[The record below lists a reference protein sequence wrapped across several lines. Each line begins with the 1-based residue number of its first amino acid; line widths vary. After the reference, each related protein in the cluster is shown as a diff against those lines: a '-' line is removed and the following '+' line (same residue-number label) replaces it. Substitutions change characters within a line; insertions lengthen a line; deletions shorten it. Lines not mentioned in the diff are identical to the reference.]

1 MERVMSNPI
10 LVPFDG
16 SESAERALVWA
27 ADAARGQQ
35 CPVHLLAVVE
45 WSYFGVQNPMELA
58 QAQAVHIAD
67 VQHMREKVLAPRAE
81 QLRGAG
87 IAVEQTVEP
96 GPVTATILDIAER
109 TGARMIV
116 VGRRG
121 GSRLS
126 KLLMG
131 STSSALVQTAPVP
144 VVVVP

>member
-1 MERVMSNPI
+1 MADPI

-16 SESAERALVWA
+16 SESAERALNHA
-27 ADAARGQQ
+27 TAMARAQHR
-35 CPVHLLAVVE
+35 PLHLLAVVE

-58 QAQAVHIAD
+58 QAQAGHVAD
-67 VQHMREKVLAPRAE
+67 VERLKNQVLGPRAE
-81 QLRGAG
+81 QLRAAG
-87 IAVEQTVEP
+87 IAVELTVEP

-109 TGARMIV
+109 THASLIV

-126 KLLMG
+126 RLLMG

>member
-1 MERVMSNPI
+1 MANPI

-16 SESAERALVWA
+16 SEAAERALAWA
-27 ADAARGQQ
+27 TEAARAQQ
-35 CPVHLLAVVE
+35 CPIHLLAVIE

-58 QAQAVHIAD
+58 QAQTDHIAEIQRMQD
-67 VQHMREKVLAPRAE
+67 QVLAPRAE

-87 IAVEQTVEP
+87 IDTSVTVEP
-96 GPVTATILDIAER
+96 GPVTATILDVAAR
-109 TGARMIV
+109 AGAGLIV

-121 GSRLS
+121 GSRFS

>member
-1 MERVMSNPI
+1 MADPI

-16 SESAERALVWA
+16 SEAAERALIWA
-27 ADAARGQQ
+27 AAAARAQQ
-35 CPVHLLAVVE
+35 VPIHLLAVVE
-45 WSYFGVQNPMELA
+45 WTYFGVQNPMELA
-58 QAQAVHIAD
+58 QAQSEHIAE
-67 VQHMREKVLAPRAE
+67 VLRLRNEVLAPRAE
-81 QLRGAG
+81 RLRAAG
-87 IAVEQTVEP
+87 IDAELTVEP

-109 TGARMIV
+109 LHSQLIV

>member
-1 MERVMSNPI
+1 MADPI

-16 SESAERALVWA
+16 SEAAERALTWA
-27 ADAARGQQ
+27 VAEARAQQ
-35 CPVHLLAVVE
+35 CPIHLLAIVE

-58 QAQAVHIAD
+58 QAQRGHIAD
-67 VQHMREKVLAPRAE
+67 VQRLKDEVLAPRAE
-81 QLRGAG
+81 QLRAG
-87 IAVEQTVEP
+87 GIDVGVTVEP
-96 GPVTATILDIAER
+96 GPVTASILQIAER
-109 TGARMIV
+109 LQPRMIV

-126 KLLMG
+126 RLLMG

>member
-1 MERVMSNPI
+1 MANPI

-16 SESAERALVWA
+16 SEAAERALTWA
-27 ADAARGQQ
+27 CDVARAQQ
-35 CPVHLLAVVE
+35 IPIHLMAVVE

-58 QAQAVHIAD
+58 QAQSEHIA
-67 VQHMREKVLAPRAE
+67 EVLHLRNEVLEPRAQ
-81 QLRGAG
+81 QLRASGLD
-87 IAVEQTVEP
+87 VELTVEP

-109 TGARMIV
+109 VHPQLIV

-131 STSSALVQTAPVP
+131 STSSALVQTAPMP

>member
-1 MERVMSNPI
+1 MANPI

-16 SESAERALVWA
+16 SEAAERALTWA
-27 ADAARGQQ
+27 TGVARAQHI
-35 CPVHLLAVVE
+35 PIHLLAVVE

-58 QAQAVHIAD
+58 QAQSEHIAD
-67 VQHMREKVLAPRAE
+67 VQRLRNQVLAPRAE
-81 QLRGAG
+81 QLRASG
-87 IAVEQTVEP
+87 IDVELTVEP
-96 GPVTATILDIAER
+96 GPVTATILEIAER
-109 TGARMIV
+109 LQPQLIV

-131 STSSALVQTAPVP
+131 STSSALVQTAPMP